1 MHKIDFICMS
11 IAWYVVGSIKKIVK
25 WEILWK
31 QCNIVKC
38 MLWLSVFCLKN
49 FLFLAVFEN
58 FQSFTKVI
66 EIFFECFQFFFLKKK
81 WLFVITFTQGFYV
94 IYFCYLSATS
104 EMPHFKST

>member
-1 MHKIDFICMS
+1 MHKIDFMCMS

-31 QCNIVKC
+31 QYSIVKC

-66 EIFFECFQFFFLKKK
+66 EIFF
-81 WLFVITFTQGFYV
+81 
-94 IYFCYLSATS
+94 
-104 EMPHFKST
+104 